1 MYNFQQ
7 IHCLISDTYIFAILL
22 IMYLYLFEIDKYIH
36 LQLLLYLSKICVCIC
51 LKLYNCFIAR
61 RRDSQ
66 NLVEFSE
73 KLQCCIC
80 CAFSGNIKILQQ
92 MQKELRARSFS
103 SFWTVL
109 YWNKCAFVANT
120 RILVLFLLKLY

>member
-1 MYNFQQ
+1 
-7 IHCLISDTYIFAILL
+7 
-22 IMYLYLFEIDKYIH
+22 MYLYLFEIDKYIH

-73 KLQCCIC
+73 KLQCCM
-80 CAFSGNIKILQQ
+80 GWVGLG
-92 MQKELRARSFS
+92 
-103 SFWTVL
+103 WGGL
-109 YWNKCAFVANT
+109 YVYVA
-120 RILVLFLLKLY
+120 LFREI